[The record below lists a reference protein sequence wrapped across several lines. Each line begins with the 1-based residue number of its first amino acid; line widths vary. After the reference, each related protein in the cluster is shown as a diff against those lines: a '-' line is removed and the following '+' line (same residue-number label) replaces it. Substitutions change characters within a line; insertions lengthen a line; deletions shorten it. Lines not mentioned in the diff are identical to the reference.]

1 MSPNK
6 DAARLR
12 NTIRT
17 LALAALLGG
26 SALAPAMPVL
36 AQSQVLNVQDAD
48 IRAFIQDVARSTG
61 RTFIIDPR
69 VKGTVS
75 VASDGPLSKSELF
88 EVFLATLRSNGFI
101 AIPTGPSSYRIEP
114 AENAARAPSA
124 GRSGF
129 VTEVFRLRTID
140 AAGAAEMIKPL
151 VGPQGVVTANPRGN
165 TLVVADYAD
174 NVRRIRGLIGQIDQ
188 DRASVQTVTLQYSSA
203 SEIAQV
209 LNDLTSAAGP
219 EGKATRGAVS
229 IVPVESSNSIVL
241 RGDSDA
247 IARLLPIIADL
258 DRRAQSNAD
267 IQVVFLKHAN
277 AEEMLPVLQQLVGQ
291 QPTTAASAA
300 AKAPEATPAAAPTPG
315 SQRANLA
322 RYPGANALIISADP
336 ETQRM
341 LAEVIRQLDV
351 RREQVLVEAIVVE
364 VSDGTAQRLGVQTIL
379 GSENGNVPFATT
391 NYSNTGPNIL
401 ALTGAIVG
409 QNNLPEDSDL
419 LAQLQEAAV
428 SSLLNTNGM
437 LGAVTGTLSGDTM
450 FGFIIN
456 AVREDN
462 SSKLL
467 STPHILTLD
476 NREASILVGQEIP
489 ITTGE
494 VLGDANSNPFRTVQ
508 RQDVGIKL
516 TVTPQI
522 NAGGGITLHLRQEV
536 SAVAGTVTTNN
547 PELILNKRVVETTA
561 VIGDGEIVVLGG
573 LLQQD
578 ETISLERTPLIS
590 DVPVLG
596 ELFKSRAREGK
607 RTNLMIFLR
616 PRIIRNDADAR
627 AVTGPRYELLR
638 QQPALNKKD
647 GGNDLDTV
655 VVDQLGAQ
663 PPNVP
668 PPPVPAPPP
677 APK

>member
-17 LALAALLGG
+17 LALAALFGA
-26 SALAPAMPVL
+26 SALAPATPAL
-36 AQSQVLNVQDAD
+36 AQTQVLNVQDAD

-75 VASDGPLSKSELF
+75 VASDGPLSKTELF
-88 EVFLATLRSNGFI
+88 EVFLATLRSNGYI
-101 AIPTGPSSYRIEP
+101 AIPTGPTSYRIEP

-165 TLVVADYAD
+165 TVVVADYAD
-174 NVRRIRGLIGQIDQ
+174 NMRRIRGLIGQIDQ
-188 DRASVQTVTLQYSSA
+188 DRAQVQTVTLKYSRA
-203 SEIAQV
+203 TEIARV
-209 LNDLTSAAGP
+209 LNDLTSAPGAD
-219 EGKATRGAVS
+219 GKGGRGAVA
-229 IVPVESSNSIVL
+229 IVAVESSNSIML
-241 RGDSDA
+241 RGDADA
-247 IARLLPIIADL
+247 IARLIPIITDL
-258 DRRAQSNAD
+258 DRRAQSSAD

-291 QPTTAASAA
+291 QPTAPSGGKTSQDAGSAA
-300 AKAPEATPAAAPTPG
+300 PAAAPTPG

-379 GSENGNVPFATT
+379 GSQGGNVPFAAT

-409 QNNLPEDSDL
+409 ENNLPEDSEL
-419 LAQLQEAAV
+419 LAQLRDAAL
-428 SSLLNTNGM
+428 SSLLSSNGA
-437 LGAVTGTLSGDTM
+437 LGAVTGTLSGDTL

-467 STPHILTLD
+467 STPHVLTLD

-508 RQDVGIKL
+508 RQDIGIKL

-536 SAVAGTVTTNN
+536 SAIAGTVTTNN

-561 VIGDGEIVVLGG
+561 VIGDGEIVVLAG

-578 ETISLERTPLIS
+578 ESISLERTPLLS
-590 DVPVLG
+590 DVPLLG

-616 PRIIRNDADAR
+616 PRIIRNDEEAR

-638 QQPALNKKD
+638 QQPAFSNKD
-647 GGNDLDTV
+647 GSNDLDTV
-655 VVDQLGAQ
+655 IVDQLGAT

-668 PPPVPAPPP
+668 PPPVATPP
-677 APK
+677 K

>member
-17 LALAALLGG
+17 LALAALIGA
-26 SALAPAMPVL
+26 SALAPAAPVL

-75 VASDGPLSKSELF
+75 VASDGPLSKGELF

-101 AIPTGPSSYRIEP
+101 AIPTGPTSYRIEP

-165 TLVVADYAD
+165 TVVVADYAD

-188 DRASVQTVTLQYSSA
+188 DRAQVQTVTLKYSRA
-203 SEIAQV
+203 TEIARV
-209 LNDLTSAAGP
+209 LNDLTSAPGAD
-219 EGKATRGAVS
+219 GKGARGAVA
-229 IVPVESSNSIVL
+229 IVPVESSNSIML
-241 RGDSDA
+241 RGDTDA
-247 IARLLPIIADL
+247 IARLIPIINDL
-258 DRRAQSNAD
+258 DRRAQSSAD
-267 IQVVFLKHAN
+267 IQVIFLKHAN

-291 QPTTAASAA
+291 QPTGPAGGKAA
-300 AKAPEATPAAAPTPG
+300 AEATPAAAVTPG
-315 SQRANLA
+315 SQRASLA

-379 GSENGNVPFATT
+379 GSQGGNVPFAAT

-409 QNNLPEDSDL
+409 ENNLPEDSEL
-419 LAQLQEAAV
+419 LAQLRDAAL
-428 SSLLNTNGM
+428 SSLLGSNGA
-437 LGAVTGTLSGDTM
+437 LGAVTGTLSGDTL

-467 STPHILTLD
+467 STPHVLTLD

-508 RQDVGIKL
+508 RQDIGIKL

-522 NAGGGITLHLRQEV
+522 NAGGGVTLHLRQEV
-536 SAVAGTVTTNN
+536 SAIAGTVTTNN

-561 VIGDGEIVVLGG
+561 VIGDGEIVVLAG

-578 ETISLERTPLIS
+578 ESISLERTPLLS
-590 DVPVLG
+590 DVPLLG

-616 PRIIRNDADAR
+616 PRIIRNDDDAR
-627 AVTGPRYELLR
+627 AVTGPRYEMLR
-638 QQPALNKKD
+638 QQPAFTNKD
-647 GGNDLDTV
+647 GSNELDTV
-655 VVDQLGAQ
+655 VVDVLGAT

-668 PPPVPAPPP
+668 PPPPSVSPE
-677 APK
+677 

>member
-17 LALAALLGG
+17 LALAALIGA
-26 SALAPAMPVL
+26 SALAPAAPVL

-75 VASDGPLSKSELF
+75 VASDGPLSKGELF

-101 AIPTGPSSYRIEP
+101 AIPTGPTSYRIEP

-165 TLVVADYAD
+165 TVVVADYAD

-188 DRASVQTVTLQYSSA
+188 DRAQVQTVTLKYSRA
-203 SEIAQV
+203 TEIARV
-209 LNDLTSAAGP
+209 LNDLTSAPGAD
-219 EGKATRGAVS
+219 GKGARGAVA
-229 IVPVESSNSIVL
+229 IVPVESSNSIML
-241 RGDSDA
+241 RGDADA
-247 IARLLPIIADL
+247 IARLIPIINDL
-258 DRRAQSNAD
+258 DRRAQSSAD
-267 IQVVFLKHAN
+267 IQVIFLKHAN

-291 QPTTAASAA
+291 QPTAPAGGKAA
-300 AKAPEATPAAAPTPG
+300 AEATPAAAVTPG
-315 SQRANLA
+315 SQRASLA

-379 GSENGNVPFATT
+379 GSQGGNVPFAAT

-409 QNNLPEDSDL
+409 ENNLPEDSEL
-419 LAQLQEAAV
+419 LAQLRDAAL
-428 SSLLNTNGM
+428 SSLLGSNGA
-437 LGAVTGTLSGDTM
+437 LGAVTGTLSGDTL

-467 STPHILTLD
+467 STPHVLTLD

-508 RQDVGIKL
+508 RQDIGIKL

-522 NAGGGITLHLRQEV
+522 NAGGGVTLHLRQEV
-536 SAVAGTVTTNN
+536 SAIAGTVTTNN

-561 VIGDGEIVVLGG
+561 VIGDGEIVVLAG

-578 ETISLERTPLIS
+578 ESISLERTPLLS
-590 DVPVLG
+590 DVPLLG

-616 PRIIRNDADAR
+616 PRIIRNDDDAR
-627 AVTGPRYELLR
+627 AVTGPRYEMLR
-638 QQPALNKKD
+638 QQPAFTNKD
-647 GGNDLDTV
+647 GSNDLDTV
-655 VVDQLGAQ
+655 VVDVLGAT

-668 PPPVPAPPP
+668 PPPPPVSP
-677 APK
+677 E

>member
-17 LALAALLGG
+17 LALAALIGA
-26 SALAPAMPVL
+26 SALAPAAPVL

-75 VASDGPLSKSELF
+75 VASDGPLSKGELF

-101 AIPTGPSSYRIEP
+101 AIPTGPTSYRIEP

-165 TLVVADYAD
+165 TVVVADYAD

-188 DRASVQTVTLQYSSA
+188 DRAQVQTVTLKYSRA
-203 SEIAQV
+203 TEIARV
-209 LNDLTSAAGP
+209 LNDLTSAPGAD
-219 EGKATRGAVS
+219 GKGARGAVA
-229 IVPVESSNSIVL
+229 IVPVESSNSIML
-241 RGDSDA
+241 RGDADA
-247 IARLLPIIADL
+247 IARLIPIINDL
-258 DRRAQSNAD
+258 DRRAQSSAD

-291 QPTTAASAA
+291 QPTAPAGGKAAT
-300 AKAPEATPAAAPTPG
+300 EATPASAVTPG
-315 SQRANLA
+315 SQRASLA

-379 GSENGNVPFATT
+379 GSQGGNVPFAAT

-409 QNNLPEDSDL
+409 ENNLPEDSEL
-419 LAQLQEAAV
+419 LAQLRDAAI
-428 SSLLNTNGM
+428 SSLLGSNGA
-437 LGAVTGTLSGDTM
+437 LGAVTGTLSGDTL

-467 STPHILTLD
+467 STPHVLTLD

-508 RQDVGIKL
+508 RQDIGIKL

-522 NAGGGITLHLRQEV
+522 NAGGGVTLHLRQEV
-536 SAVAGTVTTNN
+536 SAIAGTVTTNN

-561 VIGDGEIVVLGG
+561 VIGDGEIVVLAG

-578 ETISLERTPLIS
+578 ESISLERTPLLS
-590 DVPVLG
+590 DVPLLG

-616 PRIIRNDADAR
+616 PRIIRNDEDAR
-627 AVTGPRYELLR
+627 AVTGPRYEMLR
-638 QQPALNKKD
+638 QQPAFTNKD
-647 GGNDLDTV
+647 GSNDLDTV
-655 VVDQLGAQ
+655 VVDVLGAT

-668 PPPVPAPPP
+668 PPPPAVS
-677 APK
+677 PK

>member
-17 LALAALLGG
+17 LALAALFGA
-26 SALAPAMPVL
+26 SALAPAAPAL
-36 AQSQVLNVQDAD
+36 AQTQVLNVQDAD

-75 VASDGPLSKSELF
+75 VASDGPLSKTELF
-88 EVFLATLRSNGFI
+88 EVFLATLRSNGYI
-101 AIPTGPSSYRIEP
+101 AIPTGPTSYRIEP

-165 TLVVADYAD
+165 TVVVADYAD
-174 NVRRIRGLIGQIDQ
+174 NMRRIRGLIGQIDQ
-188 DRASVQTVTLQYSSA
+188 DRAQVQTVTLKYSRA
-203 SEIAQV
+203 TEIARV
-209 LNDLTSAAGP
+209 LNDLTSAPGAD
-219 EGKATRGAVS
+219 GKGGRGAVA
-229 IVPVESSNSIVL
+229 IVAVESSNSIML
-241 RGDSDA
+241 RGDADA
-247 IARLLPIIADL
+247 IARLIPIITDL
-258 DRRAQSNAD
+258 DRRAQSSAD

-291 QPTTAASAA
+291 QPTAPSGGKTSQETGSAA
-300 AKAPEATPAAAPTPG
+300 PAAAPTPG

-379 GSENGNVPFATT
+379 GSQGGNVPFAAT

-409 QNNLPEDSDL
+409 ENNLPEDSEL
-419 LAQLQEAAV
+419 LAQLRDAAL
-428 SSLLNTNGM
+428 SSLLSSNGA
-437 LGAVTGTLSGDTM
+437 LGAVTGTLSGDTL

-467 STPHILTLD
+467 STPHVLTLD

-508 RQDVGIKL
+508 RQDIGIKL

-536 SAVAGTVTTNN
+536 SAIAGTVTTNN

-561 VIGDGEIVVLGG
+561 VIGDGEIVVLAG

-578 ETISLERTPLIS
+578 ESISLERTPLLS
-590 DVPVLG
+590 DVPLLG

-616 PRIIRNDADAR
+616 PRIIRNDEEAR

-638 QQPALNKKD
+638 QQPAFSNKD
-647 GGNDLDTV
+647 GSNDLDTV
-655 VVDQLGAQ
+655 IVDQLGAT

-668 PPPVPAPPP
+668 PPPVATPP
-677 APK
+677 K

>member
-17 LALAALLGG
+17 LALAALIGA
-26 SALAPAMPVL
+26 SALAPAAPVV

-75 VASDGPLSKSELF
+75 VASDGPLSKGELF

-101 AIPTGPSSYRIEP
+101 AIPTGPTSYRIEP

-165 TLVVADYAD
+165 TVVVADYAD

-188 DRASVQTVTLQYSSA
+188 DRAQVQTVTLKYSRA
-203 SEIAQV
+203 SEIARV
-209 LNDLTSAAGP
+209 LNDLTSAPGAD
-219 EGKATRGAVS
+219 GKGVRGAVA
-229 IVPVESSNSIVL
+229 IVPVESSNSIML
-241 RGDSDA
+241 RGDTDA
-247 IARLLPIIADL
+247 IARLIPIINDL
-258 DRRAQSNAD
+258 DRRAQSSAD

-291 QPTTAASAA
+291 QTTAPAGGKAA
-300 AKAPEATPAAAPTPG
+300 AEATPAAAVTPG

-379 GSENGNVPFATT
+379 GSQGGNVPFAAT

-409 QNNLPEDSDL
+409 ENNLPEDSEL
-419 LAQLQEAAV
+419 LAQLRDAAL
-428 SSLLNTNGM
+428 SSLLGSNGA
-437 LGAVTGTLSGDTM
+437 LGAVTGTLSGDTL

-467 STPHILTLD
+467 STPHVLTLD

-508 RQDVGIKL
+508 RQDIGIKL

-522 NAGGGITLHLRQEV
+522 NAGGGVTLHLRQEV
-536 SAVAGTVTTNN
+536 SAIAGTVTTNN

-561 VIGDGEIVVLGG
+561 VIGDGEIVVLAG

-578 ETISLERTPLIS
+578 ESISLERTPLLS
-590 DVPVLG
+590 DVPLLG
-596 ELFKSRAREGK
+596 EIFKSRAREGK

-616 PRIIRNDADAR
+616 PRIIRNDEDAR
-627 AVTGPRYELLR
+627 AVTGPRYEMLR
-638 QQPALNKKD
+638 QQPAFTNKD
-647 GGNDLDTV
+647 GGNDLDNV
-655 VVDQLGAQ
+655 VVDVLGAR

-668 PPPVPAPPP
+668 PPPPPVSP
-677 APK
+677 E

>member
-1 MSPNK
+1 M
-6 DAARLR
+6 R

-17 LALAALLGG
+17 LALAAAFGAT
-26 SALAPAMPVL
+26 ALAPAAPAL
-36 AQSQVLNVQDAD
+36 AQTQVLNVQDAD

-75 VASDGPLSKSELF
+75 VASDGPLSKGELF

-114 AENAARAPSA
+114 AENAARGPSA

-165 TLVVADYAD
+165 TVVVADYAD
-174 NVRRIRGLIGQIDQ
+174 NMRRIRGLIGQIDQ
-188 DRASVQTVTLQYSSA
+188 DRAQVKTITLQYSSA
-203 SEIAQV
+203 SEIARV
-209 LNDLTSAAGP
+209 LGDLTSAPGA
-219 EGKATRGAVS
+219 EGKSARGAVT
-229 IVPVESSNSIVL
+229 IVAVASSNSIML
-241 RGDSDA
+241 RGDSEA
-247 IARLLPIIADL
+247 IARLIPIITDL
-258 DRRAQSNAD
+258 DRRAQSSAD

-291 QPTTAASAA
+291 QPTTSGTASGG
-300 AKAPEATPAAAPTPG
+300 KSTVEAAPATAATAG

-494 VLGDANSNPFRTVQ
+494 ALGDANSNPFRTIQ

-536 SAVAGTVTTNN
+536 SAIAGTVTTNN

-590 DVPVLG
+590 DVPLLG

-627 AVTGPRYELLR
+627 AVTGPRYEFMR
-638 QQPALNKKD
+638 QQPALTGKD
-647 GGNDLDTV
+647 GVNALDTV
-655 VVDQLGAQ
+655 VIDQLGAT

-668 PPPVPAPPP
+668 PPPPVQAPVP
-677 APK
+677 PK

>member
-17 LALAALLGG
+17 LALAALIGA
-26 SALAPAMPVL
+26 SALAPAAPVV

-75 VASDGPLSKSELF
+75 VASDGPLSKGELF

-101 AIPTGPSSYRIEP
+101 AIPTGPTSYRIEP

-165 TLVVADYAD
+165 TVVVADYAD

-188 DRASVQTVTLQYSSA
+188 DRAQVQTVTLKYSRA
-203 SEIAQV
+203 TEIARV
-209 LNDLTSAAGP
+209 LNDLTSAPGAD
-219 EGKATRGAVS
+219 GKGVRGAVA
-229 IVPVESSNSIVL
+229 IVPVESSNSIML
-241 RGDSDA
+241 RGDTDA
-247 IARLLPIIADL
+247 IARLIPIINDL
-258 DRRAQSNAD
+258 DRRAQSSAD
-267 IQVVFLKHAN
+267 IQVIFLKHAN

-291 QPTTAASAA
+291 QPAAPAGGKAA
-300 AKAPEATPAAAPTPG
+300 AEATPAAAVTPG
-315 SQRANLA
+315 SQRASLA

-379 GSENGNVPFATT
+379 GSQGGNVPFAAT

-409 QNNLPEDSDL
+409 ENNLPEDSEL
-419 LAQLQEAAV
+419 LAQLRDAAL
-428 SSLLNTNGM
+428 SSLLGSNGA
-437 LGAVTGTLSGDTM
+437 LGAVTGTLSGDTL

-467 STPHILTLD
+467 STPHVLTLD

-508 RQDVGIKL
+508 RQDIGIKL

-522 NAGGGITLHLRQEV
+522 NAGGGVTLHLRQEV
-536 SAVAGTVTTNN
+536 SAIAGTVTTNN

-561 VIGDGEIVVLGG
+561 VIGDGEIVVLAG

-578 ETISLERTPLIS
+578 ESISLERTPLLS
-590 DVPVLG
+590 DVPLLG
-596 ELFKSRAREGK
+596 EIFKSRAREGK

-616 PRIIRNDADAR
+616 PRIIRNDEDAR
-627 AVTGPRYELLR
+627 AVTGPRYEMLR
-638 QQPALNKKD
+638 QQPAFTNKD
-647 GGNDLDTV
+647 GGNDLDNV
-655 VVDQLGAQ
+655 VVDVLGAR

-668 PPPVPAPPP
+668 PPPPPVSP
-677 APK
+677 E

>member
-1 MSPNK
+1 MPSK
-6 DAARLR
+6 DATRLR
-12 NTIRT
+12 NSIQA
-17 LALAALLGG
+17 LALATLLG
-26 SALAPAMPVL
+26 AATLAPAAPVL
-36 AQSQVLNVQDAD
+36 AQGQVLNVQDAD

-75 VASDGPLSKSELF
+75 VASDGPLSKTELF
-88 EVFLATLRSNGFI
+88 EVFLATLRSNGYI
-101 AIPTGPSSYRIEP
+101 AIPTGPSTYRIEP

-140 AAGAAEMIKPL
+140 AGSAAEMIKPL

-165 TLVVADYAD
+165 TVVVADYAD

-188 DRASVQTVTLQYSSA
+188 DRAEVQTITLKYSSA
-203 SEIAQV
+203 GEMARV
-209 LNDLTSAAGP
+209 LSDLTTAPGAD
-219 EGKATRGAVS
+219 GKVSRGAVA
-229 IVPVESSNSIVL
+229 IVPVESSNSLVL
-241 RGDSDA
+241 RGDKDA
-247 IARLLPIIADL
+247 VARLIPIITDL
-258 DRRAQSNAD
+258 DKRAQSNAD

-291 QPTTAASAA
+291 QVAAPAGGKTTVEAAPT
-300 AKAPEATPAAAPTPG
+300 APTPG
-315 SQRANLA
+315 AKRTNLA

-379 GSENGNVPFATT
+379 GGGNGNVPFAAT

-409 QNNLPEDSDL
+409 ENSLPADSPL
-419 LAQLQEAAV
+419 LAQLRETAV
-428 SSLLNTNGM
+428 SSLLNSNGA
-437 LGAVTGTLSGDTM
+437 LGAITGTLTGDTL

-467 STPHILTLD
+467 STPHVLTLD

-494 VLGDANSNPFRTVQ
+494 VLGDGNANPFRTVQ
-508 RQDVGIKL
+508 RQDIGIKL

-536 SAVAGTVTTNN
+536 SAIAGTVTTNN

-561 VIGDGEIVVLGG
+561 VIGDGEIVVLAG

-578 ETISLERTPLIS
+578 ETISLERTPLLS
-590 DVPVLG
+590 DVPLLG

-627 AVTGPRYELLR
+627 AVTGPRYELMR
-638 QQPALNKKD
+638 QQPALTAKD
-647 GGNDLDTV
+647 GSSDLDTV
-655 VVDQLGAQ
+655 VVDQLGGQ

-668 PPPVPAPPP
+668 PPPPAAPP
-677 APK
+677 K

>member
-1 MSPNK
+1 MTFHTK
-6 DAARLR
+6 DTARLR
-12 NTIRT
+12 NSFQA
-17 LALAALLGG
+17 LALAAALSTGVLGP
-26 SALAPAMPVL
+26 AAPAV
-36 AQSQVLNVQDAD
+36 AQTQVLNVQDAD

-75 VASDGPLSKSELF
+75 VASDGPLSKGELF
-88 EVFLATLRSNGFI
+88 EVFLATLRSNGYI
-101 AIPTGPSSYRIEP
+101 AIPTGPTSYRIEP
-114 AENAARAPSA
+114 AENAARGPSA

-165 TLVVADYAD
+165 TVVVADYAD

-188 DRASVQTVTLQYSSA
+188 DRAQVQTVTLKYSSA
-203 SEIAQV
+203 GEIARV
-209 LNDLTSAAGP
+209 LNDLTTAPGAD
-219 EGKATRGAVS
+219 GKGGRGAVA

-241 RGDSDA
+241 RGDADA
-247 IARLLPIIADL
+247 IARLIPIITDL

-267 IQVVFLKHAN
+267 IQVIFLKHAN
-277 AEEMLPVLQQLVGQ
+277 AEELLPVLQQLVGQ
-291 QPTTAASAA
+291 QV
-300 AKAPEATPAAAPTPG
+300 AAPTGGKTTVEAAPVAALTPG
-315 SQRANLA
+315 SQHANLA

-379 GSENGNVPFATT
+379 GGGNGNVPFAAT

-409 QNNLPEDSDL
+409 ENNLPADSPL
-419 LAQLQEAAV
+419 LAQLRDAAV
-428 SSLLNTNGM
+428 SSLLNSNGA
-437 LGAVTGTLSGDTM
+437 LGAITGTLNGDTL

-467 STPHILTLD
+467 STPHVLTLD

-494 VLGDANSNPFRTVQ
+494 VLGDGNANPFRTVQ
-508 RQDVGIKL
+508 RQDIGIKL

-536 SAVAGTVTTNN
+536 SAIAGTVTTNN

-561 VIGDGEIVVLGG
+561 VIGDGEIVVLAG

-578 ETISLERTPLIS
+578 ESISLERTPLLS
-590 DVPVLG
+590 DVPLLG

-616 PRIIRNDADAR
+616 PRIIRNDEDAR

-638 QQPALNKKD
+638 QQPAFSNKD
-647 GGNDLDTV
+647 GSNDLDTV
-655 VVDQLGAQ
+655 VIDQLGAQ

-668 PPPVPAPPP
+668 PPPPPVAPP
-677 APK
+677 K

>member
-1 MSPNK
+1 M
-6 DAARLR
+6 R

-17 LALAALLGG
+17 LALAALIGA
-26 SALAPAMPVL
+26 SALAPAAPVL

-75 VASDGPLSKSELF
+75 VASDGPLSKGELF

-101 AIPTGPSSYRIEP
+101 AIPTGPTSYRIEP

-165 TLVVADYAD
+165 TVVVADYAD

-188 DRASVQTVTLQYSSA
+188 DRAQVQTVTLKYSRA
-203 SEIAQV
+203 TEIARV
-209 LNDLTSAAGP
+209 LNDLTSAPGAD
-219 EGKATRGAVS
+219 GKGARGAVA
-229 IVPVESSNSIVL
+229 IVPVESSNSIML
-241 RGDSDA
+241 RGDTDA
-247 IARLLPIIADL
+247 IARLIPIINDL
-258 DRRAQSNAD
+258 DRRAQSSAD
-267 IQVVFLKHAN
+267 IQVIFLKHAN

-291 QPTTAASAA
+291 QPTGPAGGKAA
-300 AKAPEATPAAAPTPG
+300 AEATPAAAVTPG
-315 SQRANLA
+315 SQRASLA

-379 GSENGNVPFATT
+379 GSQGGNVPFAAT

-409 QNNLPEDSDL
+409 ENNLPEDSEL
-419 LAQLQEAAV
+419 LAQLRDAAL
-428 SSLLNTNGM
+428 SSLLGSNGA
-437 LGAVTGTLSGDTM
+437 LGAVTGTLSGDTL

-467 STPHILTLD
+467 STPHVLTLD

-508 RQDVGIKL
+508 RQDIGIKL

-522 NAGGGITLHLRQEV
+522 NAGGGVTLHLRQEV
-536 SAVAGTVTTNN
+536 SAIAGTVTTNN

-561 VIGDGEIVVLGG
+561 VIGDGEIVVLAG

-578 ETISLERTPLIS
+578 ESISLERTPLLS
-590 DVPVLG
+590 DVPLLG

-616 PRIIRNDADAR
+616 PRIIRNDDDAR
-627 AVTGPRYELLR
+627 AVTGPRYEMLR
-638 QQPALNKKD
+638 QQPAFTNKD
-647 GGNDLDTV
+647 GSNELDTV
-655 VVDQLGAQ
+655 VVDVLGAT

-668 PPPVPAPPP
+668 PPPPSVSPE
-677 APK
+677 

>member
-1 MSPNK
+1 MSPSK

-26 SALAPAMPVL
+26 SALGPAMPVL

-88 EVFLATLRSNGFI
+88 EVFLATLRSNGYI

-165 TLVVADYAD
+165 TVVVADYAD

-203 SEIAQV
+203 REIAQV
-209 LNDLTSAAGP
+209 LNDLTSATGP

-229 IVPVESSNSIVL
+229 IVPVESSNSVIL
-241 RGDSDA
+241 RGDADA

-291 QPTTAASAA
+291 QTTTGGGGGADKAAAETAAPVAA
-300 AKAPEATPAAAPTPG
+300 ATPG

-341 LAEVIRQLDV
+341 LAEVIRQLDM

-379 GSENGNVPFATT
+379 GSESGKVPFATT

-409 QNNLPEDSDL
+409 QNNLPEDSEL
-419 LAQLQEAAV
+419 LAQLREAAV
-428 SSLLNTNGM
+428 SSLLGSNGM

-462 SSKLL
+462 ASKLL

-578 ETISLERTPLIS
+578 ETISLERTPLLS
-590 DVPVLG
+590 DLPVLG

-616 PRIIRNDADAR
+616 PRIIRNDAEAR

-638 QQPALNKKD
+638 QQPALNRKD
-647 GGNDLDTV
+647 GSNDLDTV

-668 PPPVPAPPP
+668 LPPP
-677 APK
+677 AAPK

>member
-17 LALAALLGG
+17 LALAALIGA
-26 SALAPAMPVL
+26 SALAPAAPVL

-75 VASDGPLSKSELF
+75 VASDGPLSKGELF

-101 AIPTGPSSYRIEP
+101 AIPTGPTSYRIEP

-165 TLVVADYAD
+165 TVVVADYAD

-188 DRASVQTVTLQYSSA
+188 DRAQVQTVTLKYSRA
-203 SEIAQV
+203 TEIARV
-209 LNDLTSAAGP
+209 LNDLTSAPGAD
-219 EGKATRGAVS
+219 GKGARGAVA
-229 IVPVESSNSIVL
+229 IVPVESSNSIML
-241 RGDSDA
+241 RGDTDA
-247 IARLLPIIADL
+247 IARLIPIINDL
-258 DRRAQSNAD
+258 DRRAQSSAD
-267 IQVVFLKHAN
+267 IQVIFLKHAN

-291 QPTTAASAA
+291 QPTGPAGGKAA
-300 AKAPEATPAAAPTPG
+300 AEATPAAAVTPG
-315 SQRANLA
+315 SQRASLA

-379 GSENGNVPFATT
+379 GSQGGNVPFAAT

-409 QNNLPEDSDL
+409 ENNLPEDSEL
-419 LAQLQEAAV
+419 LAQLRDAAL
-428 SSLLNTNGM
+428 SSLLGSTGA
-437 LGAVTGTLSGDTM
+437 LGAVTGTLSGDTL

-467 STPHILTLD
+467 STPHVLTLD

-508 RQDVGIKL
+508 RQDIGIKL

-522 NAGGGITLHLRQEV
+522 NAGGGVTLHLRQEV
-536 SAVAGTVTTNN
+536 SAIAGTVTTNN

-561 VIGDGEIVVLGG
+561 VIGDGEIVVLAG

-578 ETISLERTPLIS
+578 ESISLERTPLLS
-590 DVPVLG
+590 DVPLLG

-616 PRIIRNDADAR
+616 PRIIRNDDDAR
-627 AVTGPRYELLR
+627 AVTGPRYEMLR
-638 QQPALNKKD
+638 QQPAFTNKD
-647 GGNDLDTV
+647 GSNELDTV
-655 VVDQLGAQ
+655 VVDVLGAT

-668 PPPVPAPPP
+668 PPPPSVSPE
-677 APK
+677 

>member
-17 LALAALLGG
+17 LALAALFGA
-26 SALAPAMPVL
+26 SALAPAAPAL
-36 AQSQVLNVQDAD
+36 AQTQVLNVQDAD

-75 VASDGPLSKSELF
+75 VASDGPLSKTELF
-88 EVFLATLRSNGFI
+88 EVFLATLRSNGYI
-101 AIPTGPSSYRIEP
+101 AIPTGPTSYRIEP

-165 TLVVADYAD
+165 TVVVADYAD
-174 NVRRIRGLIGQIDQ
+174 NMRRIRGLIGQIDQ
-188 DRASVQTVTLQYSSA
+188 DRAQVQTVTLKYSRA
-203 SEIAQV
+203 TEIARV
-209 LNDLTSAAGP
+209 LNDLTSAPGAD
-219 EGKATRGAVS
+219 GKGGRGAVA
-229 IVPVESSNSIVL
+229 IVAVESSNSIML
-241 RGDSDA
+241 RGDADA
-247 IARLLPIIADL
+247 IARLIPIITDL
-258 DRRAQSNAD
+258 DKRAQSSAD

-291 QPTTAASAA
+291 QPAAPSGGKTGQDTGSAA
-300 AKAPEATPAAAPTPG
+300 PAAAPTPG

-379 GSENGNVPFATT
+379 GSQGGNVPFAAT

-409 QNNLPEDSDL
+409 ENNLAEDSEL
-419 LAQLQEAAV
+419 LAQLRDAAL
-428 SSLLNTNGM
+428 SSLLSSNGA
-437 LGAVTGTLSGDTM
+437 LGAVTGTLSGDTL

-467 STPHILTLD
+467 STPHVLTLD

-508 RQDVGIKL
+508 RQDIGIKL

-536 SAVAGTVTTNN
+536 SAIAGTVTTNN

-561 VIGDGEIVVLGG
+561 VIGDGEIVVLAG

-578 ETISLERTPLIS
+578 ESISLERTPLLS
-590 DVPVLG
+590 DVPLLG

-616 PRIIRNDADAR
+616 PRIIRNDEEAR

-638 QQPALNKKD
+638 QQPAFSNKD
-647 GGNDLDTV
+647 GSNDLDTV
-655 VVDQLGAQ
+655 IVDQLGAT

-668 PPPVPAPPP
+668 PPPVATPP
-677 APK
+677 K

>member
-17 LALAALLGG
+17 LALAALIGA
-26 SALAPAMPVL
+26 SALAPAAPVL

-75 VASDGPLSKSELF
+75 VASDGPLSKGELF

-101 AIPTGPSSYRIEP
+101 AIPTGPTSYRIEP

-165 TLVVADYAD
+165 TVVVADYAD

-188 DRASVQTVTLQYSSA
+188 DRAQVQTVTLKYSRA
-203 SEIAQV
+203 TEIARV
-209 LNDLTSAAGP
+209 LNDLTSAPGAD
-219 EGKATRGAVS
+219 GKGARGAVA
-229 IVPVESSNSIVL
+229 IVPVESSNSIML
-241 RGDSDA
+241 RGDTDA
-247 IARLLPIIADL
+247 IARLIPIINDL
-258 DRRAQSNAD
+258 DRRAQSSAD

-291 QPTTAASAA
+291 QPTAPAGGKAA
-300 AKAPEATPAAAPTPG
+300 AEATPTSAVTPG
-315 SQRANLA
+315 SQRASLA

-379 GSENGNVPFATT
+379 GSQGGNVPFAAT

-409 QNNLPEDSDL
+409 ENNLPEDSEL
-419 LAQLQEAAV
+419 LAQLRDAAI
-428 SSLLNTNGM
+428 SSLLGSNGA
-437 LGAVTGTLSGDTM
+437 LGAVTGTLSGDTL

-467 STPHILTLD
+467 STPHVLTLD

-508 RQDVGIKL
+508 RQDIGIKL

-522 NAGGGITLHLRQEV
+522 NAGGGVTLHLRQEV
-536 SAVAGTVTTNN
+536 SAIAGTVTTNN

-561 VIGDGEIVVLGG
+561 VIGDGEIVVLAG

-578 ETISLERTPLIS
+578 ESISLERTPLLS
-590 DVPVLG
+590 DVPLLG

-616 PRIIRNDADAR
+616 PRIIRNDEDAR
-627 AVTGPRYELLR
+627 AVTGPRYEMLR
-638 QQPALNKKD
+638 QQPAFTNKD
-647 GGNDLDTV
+647 GSNDLDTV
-655 VVDQLGAQ
+655 VVDVLGAT

-668 PPPVPAPPP
+668 PPPPPVS
-677 APK
+677 PK

>member
-17 LALAALLGG
+17 LALAALIGA
-26 SALAPAMPVL
+26 SALAPAAPVL

-75 VASDGPLSKSELF
+75 VASDGPLSKGELF

-101 AIPTGPSSYRIEP
+101 AIPTGPTSYRIEP

-165 TLVVADYAD
+165 TVVVADYAD

-188 DRASVQTVTLQYSSA
+188 DRAQVQTVTLKYSRA
-203 SEIAQV
+203 TEIARV
-209 LNDLTSAAGP
+209 LNDLTSAPGAD
-219 EGKATRGAVS
+219 GKGARGAVA
-229 IVPVESSNSIVL
+229 IVPVESSNSIML
-241 RGDSDA
+241 RGDTDA
-247 IARLLPIIADL
+247 IARLIPIINDL
-258 DRRAQSNAD
+258 DRRAQSSAD

-291 QPTTAASAA
+291 QPTAPAGGKAA
-300 AKAPEATPAAAPTPG
+300 AEATPASAVTPG

-379 GSENGNVPFATT
+379 GSQGGNVPFAAT

-409 QNNLPEDSDL
+409 ENNLPEDSEL
-419 LAQLQEAAV
+419 LAQLRDAAI
-428 SSLLNTNGM
+428 SSLLGSNGA
-437 LGAVTGTLSGDTM
+437 LGAVTGTLSGDTL

-467 STPHILTLD
+467 STPHVLTLD

-508 RQDVGIKL
+508 RQDIGIKL

-522 NAGGGITLHLRQEV
+522 NAGGGVTLHLRQEV
-536 SAVAGTVTTNN
+536 SAIAGTVTTNN

-561 VIGDGEIVVLGG
+561 VIGDGEIVVLAG

-578 ETISLERTPLIS
+578 ESISLERTPLLS
-590 DVPVLG
+590 DVPLLG

-616 PRIIRNDADAR
+616 PRIIRNDEDAR
-627 AVTGPRYELLR
+627 AVTGPRYEMLR
-638 QQPALNKKD
+638 QQPAFTNKD
-647 GGNDLDTV
+647 GSNDLDTV
-655 VVDQLGAQ
+655 VVDVLGAT

-668 PPPVPAPPP
+668 PPPPPVS
-677 APK
+677 PK

>member
-88 EVFLATLRSNGFI
+88 EVFLATLRSNGYI

-165 TLVVADYAD
+165 TVVVADYAD

-188 DRASVQTVTLQYSSA
+188 ERASVQTVTLQYSSA
-203 SEIAQV
+203 REIAQV

-229 IVPVESSNSIVL
+229 IVPVESSNSVIL
-241 RGDSDA
+241 RGDADA
-247 IARLLPIIADL
+247 IAKLLPIIADL

-291 QPTTAASAA
+291 QPTTGGAATTGKAATEAA
-300 AKAPEATPAAAPTPG
+300 APAAAATPG

-391 NYSNTGPNIL
+391 N
-401 ALTGAIVG
+401 
-409 QNNLPEDSDL
+409 
-419 LAQLQEAAV
+419 
-428 SSLLNTNGM
+428 
-437 LGAVTGTLSGDTM
+437 
-450 FGFIIN
+450 
-456 AVREDN
+456 
-462 SSKLL
+462 
-467 STPHILTLD
+467 
-476 NREASILVGQEIP
+476 
-489 ITTGE
+489 
-494 VLGDANSNPFRTVQ
+494 
-508 RQDVGIKL
+508 
-516 TVTPQI
+516 
-522 NAGGGITLHLRQEV
+522 
-536 SAVAGTVTTNN
+536 
-547 PELILNKRVVETTA
+547 
-561 VIGDGEIVVLGG
+561 
-573 LLQQD
+573 
-578 ETISLERTPLIS
+578 
-590 DVPVLG
+590 
-596 ELFKSRAREGK
+596 
-607 RTNLMIFLR
+607 
-616 PRIIRNDADAR
+616 
-627 AVTGPRYELLR
+627 
-638 QQPALNKKD
+638 
-647 GGNDLDTV
+647 
-655 VVDQLGAQ
+655 
-663 PPNVP
+663 
-668 PPPVPAPPP
+668 
-677 APK
+677 